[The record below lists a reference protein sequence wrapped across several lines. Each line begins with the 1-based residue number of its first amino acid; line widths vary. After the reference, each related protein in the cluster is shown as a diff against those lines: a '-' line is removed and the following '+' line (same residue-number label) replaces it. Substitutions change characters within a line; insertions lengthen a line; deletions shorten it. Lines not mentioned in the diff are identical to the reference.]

1 MLQEEGVLPPFPLGM
16 GSAVGALGEA
26 GNGAKTPRIPVC
38 FPEALPVPVPLRAA
52 FPVRAFAKNRQGR
65 PGKR

>member
-1 MLQEEGVLPPFPLGM
+1 MRRPAASSSGRNALLHSLGM

-38 FPEALPVPVPLRAA
+38 FPEALPVPGHCGPP
-52 FPVRAFAKNRQGR
+52 FP
-65 PGKR
+65 

>member
-16 GSAVGALGEA
+16 GSAVGSLGEA

-38 FPEALPVPVPLRAA
+38 FPEALPVPGHCGPPFL
-52 FPVRAFAKNRQGR
+52 
-65 PGKR
+65 

>member
-1 MLQEEGVLPPFPLGM
+1 MRWLSWWGRKRAGVLQEEGVLPPFPLGM

-38 FPEALPVPVPLRAA
+38 FPEALPVPGHCGPP
-52 FPVRAFAKNRQGR
+52 FP
-65 PGKR
+65 